1 MINND
6 TLATASI
13 FGISAGVVTEAW
25 SSIIVGAVAVGIMQP
40 FFRILFTKLFNKFTK
55 DNEARE
61 ETMAYK
67 KRRKSSKK
75 KKDDKKKKK
84 RKSRRKYGKGY

>member
-25 SSIIVGAVAVGIMQP
+25 SSIIVGAIAVGIIQP
-40 FFRILFTKLFNKFTK
+40 FFRLLFLHLFKKLNKPT
-55 DNEARE
+55 RE
-61 ETMAYK
+61 VNTMAYK
-67 KRRKSSKK
+67 RKGRKK
-75 KKDDKKKKK
+75 KKDDKKKK
-84 RKSRRKYGKGY
+84 RRKRRY